1 MHDYSDMS
9 PEDLVMSRPQEAS
22 DYTPESAEQ
31 HRYGRP
37 DYVATTGPVCK
48 PLTDRQLLEAK
59 LRELAQRLEALEREC
74 PQLVSGAFYA
84 DASDAERQKMWAREK
99 LESFQERVV
108 TALARLDARERAA
121 ITTTHTTERV
131 A

>member
-1 MHDYSDMS
+1 
-9 PEDLVMSRPQEAS
+9 
-22 DYTPESAEQ
+22 
-31 HRYGRP
+31 
-37 DYVATTGPVCK
+37 
-48 PLTDRQLLEAK
+48 
-59 LRELAQRLEALEREC
+59 
-74 PQLVSGAFYA
+74 
-84 DASDAERQKMWAREK
+84 MWAREK